1 MCADAEQSGCDRAVS
16 QWLAFTVSA
25 AASGC
30 DTASHTSLFSHK
42 TINICSVIT
51 NELSVSEKMVIIIAT
66 LCDTMSL
73 AHTDYRLAVRWLYR
87 SCCALSVLSHSPSL
101 AWCEIETTSIDSI
114 DTWLT

>member
-51 NELSVSEKMVIIIAT
+51 NELSVSEKMVISILLQLRTVNFKLHFQSPVLIKQT
-66 LCDTMSL
+66 CVCV
-73 AHTDYRLAVRWLYR
+73 HE
-87 SCCALSVLSHSPSL
+87 LSN
-101 AWCEIETTSIDSI
+101 SI
-114 DTWLT
+114 